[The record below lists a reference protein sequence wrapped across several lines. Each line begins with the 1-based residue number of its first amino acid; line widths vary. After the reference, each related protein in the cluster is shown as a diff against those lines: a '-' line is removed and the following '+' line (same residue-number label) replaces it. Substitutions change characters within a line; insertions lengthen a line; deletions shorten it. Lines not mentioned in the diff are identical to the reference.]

1 MSSHS
6 GSPEGSQTCL
16 DSDAPEGRCKAL
28 SLPNLRV
35 LEPNDQIRELQT
47 IIRDRYM
54 YIHTAT
60 PTVCHLCR
68 YSPLQEDK
76 KNYLKS
82 SLGTRPFT
90 HAYGGRVWAHTHI

>member
-16 DSDAPEGRCKAL
+16 DSDSPDGRCKVL

-47 IIRDRYM
+47 IIRDRYN
-54 YIHTAT
+54 
-60 PTVCHLCR
+60 VCAKACMVDV
-68 YSPLQEDK
+68 YS
-76 KNYLKS
+76 
-82 SLGTRPFT
+82 
-90 HAYGGRVWAHTHI
+90 YGHTHRVSLV

>member
-16 DSDAPEGRCKAL
+16 DSDAPEGRYKVL

-47 IIRDRYM
+47 IIRDRYNVCAKAWYM
-54 YIHTAT
+54 CIHTAT
-60 PTVCHLCR
+60 PTMCHLCR
-68 YSPLQEDK
+68 YSLLQEDIK
-76 KNYLKS
+76 
-82 SLGTRPFT
+82 
-90 HAYGGRVWAHTHI
+90 II